1 MQIGII
7 GLPTCGKTTVFNALT
22 HGHAD
27 TSLGGATDKDPNR
40 GIAKVPDHR
49 IDFLAQLYQPKK
61 VTHATVEFSDV
72 AGLTAGAGEKGFSAR
87 FLGNLRDMEALLIVV
102 RVFKSESVPHPE
114 GSVDPSRDLD
124 TILTELILADLTII
138 EKRLHRIDE
147 SWNKQ
152 PQNRKEFEIEK
163 LSLHRFQEALENDN
177 PIIFVEPTH
186 DEIDKYIR
194 PYGLLSGKQ
203 MMVVANLSDT
213 TDAQDSAW
221 LQALEKT
228 CEKWTFPVVIMNA
241 QMEYDLF
248 DFPPEEWGDYYS
260 ACGLEG
266 PAASSVIQE
275 SYQILKLHSFLT
287 SGKDEVR
294 AWTIPIGMNAQ
305 KAAGKIHSDIE
316 RGFIRAEI
324 MSFEELKKAGSEEA
338 LKKEGKLRLEG
349 KEYIVKDGDIIEF
362 RFNV

>member
-138 EKRLHRIDE
+138 EKTLAPDR
-147 SWNKQ
+147 
-152 PQNRKEFEIEK
+152 
-163 LSLHRFQEALENDN
+163 
-177 PIIFVEPTH
+177 
-186 DEIDKYIR
+186 
-194 PYGLLSGKQ
+194 
-203 MMVVANLSDT
+203 
-213 TDAQDSAW
+213 
-221 LQALEKT
+221 
-228 CEKWTFPVVIMNA
+228 
-241 QMEYDLF
+241 
-248 DFPPEEWGDYYS
+248 
-260 ACGLEG
+260 
-266 PAASSVIQE
+266 
-275 SYQILKLHSFLT
+275 
-287 SGKDEVR
+287 
-294 AWTIPIGMNAQ
+294 
-305 KAAGKIHSDIE
+305 
-316 RGFIRAEI
+316 
-324 MSFEELKKAGSEEA
+324 
-338 LKKEGKLRLEG
+338 
-349 KEYIVKDGDIIEF
+349 
-362 RFNV
+362 